1 MSTETN
7 QPNIEST
14 VAQVIGNEPKGT
26 MQILPWND
34 IVGEL
39 IIRKQG
45 TNGTVDYTA
54 NECAVVF
61 NPSGD
66 FNNAGNFVPM
76 SFQLPHNIYLYES
89 HIHIHWEQQDAKSRE
104 FTVMWRI
111 QNDNEAKA
119 TAWNTIV
126 ADLANTAKYPYPGG
140 TFNQISELAILDIG
154 NAKISSRLQFK
165 IARTD
170 GNAGDVLATF
180 MDGHIQFIQF
190 LGSRQEFAQ

>member
-1 MSTETN
+1 MSTERT
-7 QPNIEST
+7 QQSVEK
-14 VAQVIGNEPKGT
+14 AFREVIDNEPKGV

-39 IIRKQG
+39 IIRKPG
-45 TNGTVDYTA
+45 ANGKVDYNA

-61 NPSGD
+61 NPSGN

-76 SFQLPHNIYLYES
+76 SFQLPHNIYLKEA
-89 HIHIHWEQQDAKSRE
+89 HLHIHWEQPDAKSRK

-111 QNDNEAKA
+111 QNDNEAKT
-119 TAWNTIV
+119 TAWNSVVI
-126 ADLANTAKYPYPGG
+126 DIKDTAKYTYPGG
-140 TFNQISELAILDIG
+140 MFNQISELEILNIG

-170 GNAGDVLATF
+170 SNAGDVLATF